1 MNLSDKFGMLE
12 MTREEIR
19 SLETIFSVAEQIELY
34 YKILGIEKQVKIV
47 MNDLESVE
55 LKEKEEG
62 IELEDKKSKIVSKNS
77 LILHNYFKL
86 MEFRAILK

>member
-12 MTREEIR
+12 MTRDEIR

-77 LILHNYFKL
+77 LILHNYIKL
-86 MEFRAILK
+86 KEFRAILK